1 MTYYFEIPESTKK
14 YQGKARTT
22 LAVFIPEDLGNVVK
36 NCEAIP
42 VKQFAS
48 IDELNN
54 LLIIAQ
60 DKKQWK
66 SLINVICFAKDE

>member
-1 MTYYFEIPESTKK
+1 MGYALRLSEDSRKAMTYYF
-14 YQGKARTT
+14 
-22 LAVFIPEDLGNVVK
+22 VPEDLGNVVK

-60 DKKQWK
+60 DKKQWE